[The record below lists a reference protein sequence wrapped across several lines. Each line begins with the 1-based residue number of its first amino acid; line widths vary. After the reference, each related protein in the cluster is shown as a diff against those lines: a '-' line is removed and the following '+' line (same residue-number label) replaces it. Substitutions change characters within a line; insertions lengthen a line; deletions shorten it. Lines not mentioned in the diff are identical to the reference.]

1 MEQATNTLFP
11 VFLKTDKAK
20 FLIVGG
26 GNVGLEKAET
36 LIRQNPNVDLTIVAL
51 EIYPKLKNFLEQ
63 HPQIK
68 TEIRGF
74 EESDLNN
81 IDFVITA
88 TNDRSV
94 NAEIKY
100 LANLRNILVNAADQ
114 PELCDF
120 YLGSIVKKGNLKI
133 AISTNGKS
141 PVLARRMRE
150 YLEEALPE
158 NLNESI
164 SALNEYRNTLK
175 GDFNDKLN
183 KLNKV
188 TQNLQ
193 KTKPNKK
200 FKNVTV
206 VILFLGFM
214 IGYFLASIMPIKQII
229 EYF

>member
-1 MEQATNTLFP
+1 MEQANTLFP

-51 EIYPKLKNFLEQ
+51 EIYPKLKAFLDQ

-68 TEIRGF
+68 TEIRAF
-74 EESDLNN
+74 QESDLDAM
-81 IDFVITA
+81 DFVITA
-88 TNDRSV
+88 TNDRTI
-94 NAEIKY
+94 NAEIKS
-100 LANLRNILVNAADQ
+100 LANQRNILVNAADQ

-120 YLGSIVKKGNLKI
+120 YLGSIVRKGHLKI

-175 GDFNDKLN
+175 GDFNTKLN
-183 KLNKV
+183 KLNKA
-188 TQNLQ
+188 TQVLR
-193 KTKPNKK
+193 KEKFVRKKPVEI
-200 FKNVTV
+200 F
-206 VILFLGFM
+206 ILFLAFM
-214 IGYFLASIMPIKQII
+214 IGYFISFLMPIQKIQSI
-229 EYF
+229 F

>member
-36 LIRQNPNVDLTIVAL
+36 LIRQNPSIDLTIIAL
-51 EIYPKLKNFLEQ
+51 EVYPKLKAFLKQ

-68 TEIRGF
+68 TEIRAF
-74 EESDLNN
+74 QESDLDN

-88 TNDRSV
+88 TNDRTV
-94 NAEIKY
+94 NTEIKS
-100 LANLRNILVNAADQ
+100 LANQRNILVNAADQ

-120 YLGSIVKKGNLKI
+120 YLGSIVKKGHLKI

-175 GDFNDKLN
+175 GDFNDKLQ
-183 KLNKV
+183 KLNRV
-188 TQNLQ
+188 TQTL
-193 KTKPNKK
+193 KK
-200 FKNVTV
+200 DKSPRKKYPVTMI
-206 VILFLGFM
+206 ILLIGF
-214 IGYFLASIMPIKQII
+214 IVGYILASFISIQQIHL
-229 EYF
+229 FF

>member
-1 MEQATNTLFP
+1 MEQANTLFP

-51 EIYPKLKNFLEQ
+51 EIYPKLKNFLEKN
-63 HPQIK
+63 PQIK
-68 TEIRGF
+68 TKIRGF
-74 EESDLNN
+74 EESDLDDM
-81 IDFVITA
+81 DFVITA
-88 TNDRSV
+88 TNDRTV
-94 NAEIKY
+94 NAEIKS
-100 LANLRNILVNAADQ
+100 LANQRNILVNAADQ

-175 GDFNDKLN
+175 GDFNTKLN
-183 KLNKV
+183 KLNKA
-188 TQNLQ
+188 TQVLR
-193 KTKPNKK
+193 KEKFVRKKPVEI
-200 FKNVTV
+200 F
-206 VILFLGFM
+206 ILFIAFM
-214 IGYFLASIMPIKQII
+214 IGYFISFLMPIQKIQSI
-229 EYF
+229 F